1 MNRQPL
7 HADAAPTIADTGRS
21 QPRATCTSIPT
32 LGAVLQERIH
42 AINLSR
48 RQ

>member
-1 MNRQPL
+1 MTREPL
-7 HADAAPTIADTGRS
+7 HATRPAIADTRS
-21 QPRATCTSIPT
+21 SRPRATCTSTRT